1 MSYWAGT
8 PPPGDGH
15 YNKRHGCIEIATH
28 SFSLPE
34 VDLLR
39 SILLDRYGIESTRPA
54 YNKAKEQ
61 SILRI
66 PKREVSKVQALVSKL
81 IPNSTAYRVG
91 LSSSSDGC
99 RLRPDPTGWTTLRSD
114 PTGSIEISTHSYTG
128 SEVERLRAALLKNF
142 NIESTR
148 VSGGVKGKDQYRI
161 RIPKREVAK
170 VKDLVAAHLP
180 CLRL

>member
-91 LSSSSDGC
+91 
-99 RLRPDPTGWTTLRSD
+99 
-114 PTGSIEISTHSYTG
+114 SIEISTHSYTG

>member
-1 MSYWAGT
+1 VAAGCGLT
-8 PPPGDGH
+8 
-15 YNKRHGCIEIATH
+15 
-28 SFSLPE
+28 
-34 VDLLR
+34 
-39 SILLDRYGIESTRPA
+39 
-54 YNKAKEQ
+54 Q
-61 SILRI
+61 
-66 PKREVSKVQALVSKL
+66 
-81 IPNSTAYRVG
+81 RVG
-91 LSSSSDGC
+91 
-99 RLRPDPTGWTTLRSD
+99 RPCGLTQRVGRPQEQEPYPYQARHRIAITIKKQ
-114 PTGSIEISTHSYTG
+114 GSIEISTHSYTG